1 MADSLNESPELRL
14 ADALVADMMSLSTT
28 ELLAEFSDEEGEADA
43 AVSRAIIA
51 RVLIGLVGGRHAHA
65 TRAKSPVGRDAKV
78 GSEQTQ
84 FPKRIAVN
92 DDRWEITLA
101 ARNGDGLS
109 SRELQEIINDLR
121 ELGAFKDD
129 DAGR

>member
-1 MADSLNESPELRL
+1 MADSLNESPEFRL
-14 ADALVADMMSLSTT
+14 ADALVADLMNLSTT

-51 RVLIGLVGGRHAHA
+51 RVLIGLAGGRHALV
-65 TRAKSPVGRDAKV
+65 TRAKPPVGRGAKIA
-78 GSEQTQ
+78 SEQSE

-92 DDRWEITLA
+92 DDKWELTLA